1 MEYHSVQALT
11 VATISTRRP
20 QRKNTRTH
28 MDRLYADNAATS
40 FPKPPEVARAMQ
52 DYAEQLGASAGRGA
66 YREALETGEI
76 LAETRRRLA
85 RLIHAAAPEQVVFT
99 FNCSGALNLAIKGL
113 LNPGDHVVATRME
126 HNSVLRPLHALAD
139 AGIITVDYVSADPAM
154 GLVDP
159 AGVLAAVTPRTR
171 LVCVVHASNVTGALN
186 DLGAIGPILNKK
198 GVVFLV
204 DAAQTAGHV
213 PIDVQRDGIDL
224 LAMPG
229 HKGLLG
235 PLGTGALY
243 MRPGLEQ
250 QIRPILEGGTG
261 SVSELPRQPDHLPD
275 KYEAGSHNAIG
286 LAGLG
291 AALAWIE
298 ARTVAALH
306 KHGAAL
312 SAQFLE
318 QIDDVKGLSLLGPR
332 DPARRVPV
340 FSIRVEGMD
349 PAEVAAV
356 LEAEFGILARSG
368 LHCAPFAHE
377 TIGTHRDGG
386 TTRLS
391 LGPFNTPADVDRIA
405 AALREIAAAIAPV

>member
-1 MEYHSVQALT
+1 
-11 VATISTRRP
+11 
-20 QRKNTRTH
+20 

-40 FPKPPEVARAMQ
+40 FPKPPEVARAIQ
-52 DYAEQLGASAGRGA
+52 AYAGQLGASAGRGA

-85 RLIHAAAPEQVVFT
+85 RLIHATAPEQVIFT

-113 LNPGDHVVATRME
+113 LNAGDHVVATRME

-139 AGIITVDYVSADPAM
+139 AGTVNVDYVRADATT

-159 AGVLAAVTPRTR
+159 ADVLAAVTPRTR
-171 LVCVVHASNVTGALN
+171 LVCVVHASNVTGAMN
-186 DLGAIGPILNKK
+186 DVAAIGPALRKK
-198 GVVFLV
+198 NVPFLV

-224 LAMPG
+224 LALPG

-243 MRPGLEQ
+243 IRPGLESH
-250 QIRPILEGGTG
+250 IRPIIEGGTG
-261 SVSELPRQPDHLPD
+261 SVSELPRQPEHLPD

-286 LAGLG
+286 IAGLG

-298 ARTVAALH
+298 QRTVAALH
-306 KHGAAL
+306 QHGAEL
-312 SAQFLE
+312 SARFLE
-318 QIDDVKGLSLLGPR
+318 QVRDTRGLSIFGPR

-340 FSIRVEGMD
+340 FSLRVDGMD

-356 LEAEFGILARSG
+356 LETEFGILARSG

-377 TIGTHRDGG
+377 TIGTHRYGG

-391 LGPFNTPADVDRIA
+391 LGPFNTPADVDRIT
-405 AALREIAAAIAPV
+405 AALREIAVAAAPV